1 MDRHQPAVEPRD
13 MDAELG
19 RAWRDHRRHLLDIAF
34 RMLGN
39 LSEAE
44 EAVQEAFTRL
54 VDADLDEIDDV
65 GGWLVVVVSRLCL
78 DKLRSQRRHP
88 TAADSSLGDRPAD
101 TALDPADRVTLDDNI
116 RIALYQVLTRLTP
129 AERTAF
135 VLHDVFQYP
144 FDAIAEI
151 VGRTPAACRQLAS
164 RARRT
169 ITADVGGPSRFRV
182 ESTEQR
188 DVTEK
193 FIAACTTGD
202 LEGLLAILDPDVAG
216 QADVGDRVG
225 LVIVAGREAVAAM
238 ALRFLGPKSSTTLLS
253 LPAGN
258 ESGVVALRDGRVVS
272 LLALTIRDGRVG
284 HIDGIADPAKLE
296 PITAALGL

>member
-1 MDRHQPAVEPRD
+1 MDQDQLAGEARD
-13 MDAELG
+13 VDVDLG

-44 EAVQEAFTRL
+44 DAVQEAFTRL
-54 VDADLDEIDDV
+54 IVADVDQIGDV

-78 DKLRSQRRHP
+78 GKLRDRRRHP
-88 TAADSSLGDRPAD
+88 TSPEASLGDHSAV
-101 TALDPADRVTLDDNI
+101 TAVDPADRVTLDDNV
-116 RIALYQVLTRLTP
+116 RIALHEVLTRLSP

-135 VLHDVFQYP
+135 VLHDVFRYP

-169 ITADVGGPSRFRV
+169 VTDDVGGPSRFHV
-182 ESTEQR
+182 ESVEERHVTEQ
-188 DVTEK
+188 

-202 LEGLLAILDPDVAG
+202 LQGLLAILDPNVGGD
-216 QADVGDRVG
+216 ADIGGRVG
-225 LVIVAGREAVAAM
+225 VTTVVGREAVAKM
-238 ALRFLGPKSSTTLLS
+238 ALRFLGPQSSTTLLS
-253 LPAGN
+253 IPAGD
-258 ESGVVALRDGRVVS
+258 EVGLVALRDGRVAS
-272 LLALTIRDGRVG
+272 LLALTVRNGRVA
-284 HIDGIADPAKLE
+284 HIDGLADPVKLE
-296 PITAALGL
+296 PIAAALGL

>member
-1 MDRHQPAVEPRD
+1 MDRHQPAAEPRD
-13 MDAELG
+13 VDVELR
-19 RAWRDHRRHLLDIAF
+19 RAWLDHRRHLLDVAF

-44 EAVQEAFTRL
+44 DAVQEAFARL
-54 VDADLDEIDDV
+54 IDSDVDQIDDM
-65 GGWLVVVVSRLCL
+65 GGWLVVVVSRVCL

-88 TAADSSLGDRPAD
+88 TSAESSIGDRAAD

-116 RIALYQVLTRLTP
+116 RVALFVVLARLTP

-144 FDAIAEI
+144 FNAIAEI

-202 LEGLLAILDPDVAG
+202 LHGLLAILDPEVAG
-216 QADVGDRVG
+216 DADVGGRVG
-225 LVIVAGREAVAAM
+225 LVTVTGQEAVAQA
-238 ALRFLGPKSSTTLLS
+238 ALRFLGPDSSTTLLS
-253 LPAGN
+253 LPVGHEA
-258 ESGVVALRDGRVVS
+258 GVVALRDGRVVS
-272 LLALTIRDGRVG
+272 LLTLTVRDGRVG
-284 HIDGIADPAKLE
+284 HIDGVADPAKLE
-296 PITAALGL
+296 PVAAALGL